1 MANGHCQVYNYGSRA
16 FFNFR
21 GCARKVGNI
30 RGRFVVNS
38 SNPFSR
44 SLAC

>member
-21 GCARKVGNI
+21 GGSLSI
-30 RGRFVVNS
+30 VVTL
-38 SNPFSR
+38 
-44 SLAC
+44 LAGLWLVKDKKKGE